1 METNNELTLTLIQNS
16 CEHLYDW
23 ADKAENKKIEWLA
36 DNILQRSE
44 LLYLILEA
52 ENAESDTYEKYS
64 RELQNIRF
72 FIENLF
78 YRFGEIIEESKY
90 DYIWEYFV
98 QVVNPSVNLNCD
110 DIENKAP
117 RFQL

>member
-36 DNILQRSE
+36 DNILQRSK
-44 LLYLILEA
+44 LLYLALEA

-98 QVVNPSVNLNCD
+98 RIVNPSVNLNCD
-110 DIENKAP
+110 NIKNKAP